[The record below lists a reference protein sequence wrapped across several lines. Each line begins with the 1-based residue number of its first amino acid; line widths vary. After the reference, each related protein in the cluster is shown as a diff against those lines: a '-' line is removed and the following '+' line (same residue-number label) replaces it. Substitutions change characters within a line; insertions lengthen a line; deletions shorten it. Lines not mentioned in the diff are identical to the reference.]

1 MSKEKQSR
9 REFLKISAAGITT
22 FGFMKNLTAEA
33 GVFGEPHTELNELTI
48 FELQAKMKSGEL
60 SAR

>member
-22 FGFMKNLTAEA
+22 FGFMKNLK
-33 GVFGEPHTELNELTI
+33 GDRLL
-48 FELQAKMKSGEL
+48 L
-60 SAR
+60 SNRTPS